1 MSLFQNVIV
10 VSIVVADWERAKRFY
25 SETLEW
31 PVAAGIDEVG
41 WWEFGREGETH
52 VSLSRWDGPG
62 PVPAHEGT
70 TTLVLTV
77 DDAHEVTR
85 QLRARGIRCDDVV
98 TIPGMVVFGGF
109 YDPEGNHIQIAN
121 AEAPP
126 AV

>member
-1 MSLFQNVIV
+1 MSLFRRVQV
-10 VSIVVADWERAKRFY
+10 VSIKVADWEAAKRFY
-25 SETLEW
+25 AKLLEW

-41 WWEFGREGETH
+41 WWEFGREGEAH
-52 VSLSRWDGPG
+52 VALSRWEGPG

-70 TTLVLTV
+70 TTMVLEV
-77 DDAHEVTR
+77 DDCHKVTR

-121 AEAPP
+121 MEVPSA
-126 AV
+126 